1 LIALRP
7 ILSVLGF
14 LYAGLAAA
22 MLVPAMVDVAT
33 KNADWQAFVFS
44 SFLTG
49 LAGTLLAIAVR
60 GTLRKGL
67 NMRQTFLLTVLAWIT
82 LPAFGSLPFLWLGIG
97 YADAMFEAVS
107 GFTTTGSTV
116 LEGLDSL
123 PPGLLVWRSMLQW
136 MGGVGI
142 AVMAVILLPFLRVGG
157 MQLFQ
162 TESAERT
169 EKIVSRSVQHIRLIA
184 GCYLLLTFVCA
195 LAYATAG
202 LDAFEAVN
210 HAMSTVA
217 TGGFSTRDASFAA
230 FAGSPAAVWVC
241 ILFMIL
247 GALPFVLIIQAM
259 RGRPLQLWTD
269 PQVRAFLVFLAVVTL
284 GLTVHL
290 GSTQGMPF
298 HEALRDSAFTVVS
311 ITSTTGYVLTDYE
324 AWGSAV
330 AGLAL
335 MLCFIGGC
343 TGSTCGG
350 IKIFRYQVFFGTVR
364 SHLRKMTR
372 PNRVTPEFFGRTRLT
387 PELSFSVLSYL
398 IVYIG
403 AVGLVTLALAVFDL
417 DAMTSLSAAASA
429 IANIGPGLGSIV
441 GPGGSYASLPDGAK
455 WVLSAAMLL
464 GRLELLTVLVLLDRD
479 FWAN

>member
-1 LIALRP
+1 MIALRP

-49 LAGTLLAIAVR
+49 LVGTLLAIAVR

-107 GFTTTGSTV
+107 GFTTTGATV

-136 MGGVGI
+136 IGGVGI
-142 AVMAVILLPFLRVGG
+142 AVMAVVLLPFLRVGG

-162 TESAERT
+162 TESAERS

-184 GCYLLLTFVCA
+184 ICYVLLTLACA
-195 LAYATAG
+195 LAYAFSGMHAF
-202 LDAFEAVN
+202 DAFN

-217 TGGFSTRDASFAA
+217 TGGFSTHDASFAA
-230 FAGSPAAVWVC
+230 FADSPAVIWC
-241 ILFMIL
+241 SILFMVL

-269 PQVRAFLVFLAVVTL
+269 PQVRAFLIFLAVVTL

-290 GSTQGMPF
+290 GSTQAMAFP
-298 HEALRDSAFTVVS
+298 EALRDAAFTVVS
-311 ITSTTGYVLTDYE
+311 ITSTTGYVLTDYQ
-324 AWGSAV
+324 AWGSAA

-364 SHLRKMTR
+364 SHLRKMVR

-403 AVGLVTLALAVFDL
+403 AVGMVTLALAVFDL

-429 IANIGPGLGSIV
+429 IANIGPGLGPVI
-441 GPGGSYASLPDGAK
+441 GPSGSYAPLPDGAK

>member
-1 LIALRP
+1 MIALRP

-49 LAGTLLAIAVR
+49 LAGTLLALAVR

-67 NMRQTFLLTVLAWIT
+67 NMRQTFVLTVMAWVT

-97 YADAMFEAVS
+97 YADAMFESVS
-107 GFTTTGSTV
+107 GFTTTGATV

-136 MGGVGI
+136 IGGVGI
-142 AVMAVILLPFLRVGG
+142 AVMAVVLLPFLRVGG

-184 GCYLLLTFVCA
+184 ICYVLITLACA
-195 LAYATAG
+195 LSYAASG
-202 LDAFEAVN
+202 MLPFDAFN

-217 TGGFSTRDASFAA
+217 TGGFSTYDASFAA
-230 FAGSPAAVWVC
+230 FADRPAVIWFS
-241 ILFMIL
+241 ILFMVL

-269 PQVRAFLVFLAVVTL
+269 PQVRAFLIFLAVVTL

-298 HEALRDSAFTVVS
+298 PEALRDAAFTVVS
-311 ITSTTGYVLTDYE
+311 ITSTTGYVLTDYQ

-364 SHLRKMTR
+364 SHLRKMVR

-429 IANIGPGLGSIV
+429 IANIGPGLGPII
-441 GPGGSYASLPDGAK
+441 GPGGSYAALPDGAK